1 MLVAAALHPPAPP
14 LYSAFRSNQRVF
26 MIDLSR
32 PRQSWNSK
40 RIWLMGVLALQV
52 SCILFLASEVVFELM
67 GMEFEDILGVRDW
80 FEFLVVAA
88 LTLGAVL
95 LGLEIRAILRRQK
108 TIEDQLMAASGAF
121 QDLLDQ
127 HFEDWGLTLSE
138 RDVALMAIK
147 GLSIAEIADLRQT
160 AQGTV
165 KAQCNKI
172 YTKAGVSGRPQ
183 LLSVFIEE
191 LMGGPLTGTGTQPS

>member
-1 MLVAAALHPPAPP
+1 
-14 LYSAFRSNQRVF
+14 